1 MGLQGDQRALLQLLL
16 ERGQSYEDIAGLL
29 GGTPDEVQ
37 ERARVALAEIG
48 GADPDAEVGL
58 TDFLLGQADPIGR
71 ADAIRHLQS
80 DPEAL
85 DLAAKIQTGLAVIAP
100 DAEQPS
106 LPQSRTKRRK
116 AALPES
122 SSDPAAPTAP
132 ADSEAAAA
140 TRRRNAIVAG
150 LAAVGVLLI
159 VGILAIAGVF
169 ESDDSDPDASA
180 STDATTT
187 AESNITTVPLEPVG
201 DSGVAGEAVFGLV
214 SNQQLYVDVDV
225 QGLDPDLAEGRSYLL
240 WLMVGDT
247 AGYPIDSLPPD
258 ENGGFSG
265 RLSVPTPIAVA
276 VGNQAQA
283 VRVSS
288 TSISDLQAEIR
299 QAAKQEVP
307 ILPFSGDQLAAGD
320 IPLVGGGGAGGGNQ
334 AGGAGQGGGGQG
346 GGN

>member
-1 MGLQGDQRALLQLLL
+1 MGLQGDQRALLQLLV

-29 GGTPDEVQ
+29 GGTPGEVQ
-37 ERARVALAEIG
+37 ERARAALAEIG

-85 DLAAKIQTGLAVIAP
+85 DLAGRIQTGLAVIAP
-100 DAEQPS
+100 GAEQPS
-106 LPQSRTKRRK
+106 LPEPRTKRRR
-116 AALPES
+116 AALPDTS
-122 SSDPAAPTAP
+122 SAPAERAAP
-132 ADSEAAAA
+132 ADPEAAAS
-140 TRRRNAIVAG
+140 RRRNAIAAG

-159 VGILAIAGVF
+159 LGILAIAGVF
-169 ESDDSDPDASA
+169 DSGGSSSDASA

-187 AESNITTVPLEPVG
+187 ADSNITTVPLKPVG

-214 SNQQLYVDVDV
+214 SNQQLYVDADV
-225 QGLDPDLAEGRSYLL
+225 QGLDPNIEDGKAYLL

-247 AGYPIDSLPPD
+247 AGYPIDSLQAD
-258 ENGGFSG
+258 DNGGFSG

-276 VGNQAQA
+276 VGNQARS

-288 TSISDLQAEIR
+288 TSVSDLQAEIEK
-299 QAAKQEVP
+299 AAKQKVP
-307 ILPFSGDQLAAGD
+307 ILPFSGDELASGD
-320 IPLVGGGGAGGGNQ
+320 IPLVKGGAKQGARKQGGN
-334 AGGAGQGGGGQG
+334 
-346 GGN
+346 